1 MRFTP
6 PPKKDP
12 LDRKALDDTSRQL
25 RTLLLDPQYA
35 CRWQARIGRRQA
47 HALHQSGICQVIAD
61 YLWANDLHPAD
72 DDALPRKLKDR
83 VYRALAGSSLS
94 LATLRW
100 FIEAFDMTSEDAAR
114 LLRIAGSVDAGDA
127 VIGRAV
133 VRPGVLP
140 PRLHRTLSLQ
150 DCHVIGPDGL
160 PASHRTVQTIS
171 AEEPLDRYPCVFDT
185 DAACIRVVRGG
196 HCGEP
201 YALGAGLYAVDV
213 LLDEPLR
220 CGQTTQIEYETTFW
234 YRTPPQAEFRRAAA
248 RHLANVDL
256 QVQFHPLRLPR
267 RVWHSEWPALDAAPT
282 RSELVELDAEK
293 AVRRRY
299 RTLEHT
305 VVGFRWELD
314 RPHR

>member
-1 MRFTP
+1 M
-6 PPKKDP
+6 
-12 LDRKALDDTSRQL
+12 DRKALGDASHQL
-25 RTLLLDPQYA
+25 RALLLDPQYA
-35 CRWQARIGRRQA
+35 CRWQAHIGRRQA

-72 DDALPRKLKDR
+72 DEALPRKLKDR
-83 VYRALAGSSLS
+83 VHRALAGSSLS

-100 FIEAFDMTSEDAAR
+100 FIEAFDMSPEDAAR
-114 LLRIAGSVDAGDA
+114 LLRLAGSVDTGDA

-140 PRLHRTLSLQ
+140 PHRHRTLSLQ
-150 DCHVIGPDGL
+150 DHHLIGPDGL

-201 YALGAGLYAVDV
+201 YALGEGLYAVDLV
-213 LLDEPLR
+213 LDEPLR
-220 CGQTTQIEYETTFW
+220 DGRTTQIEYETTFW
-234 YRTPPQAEFRRAAA
+234 YRTPPQPEFRRAAA
-248 RHLANVDL
+248 HQLADVDL
-256 QVQFHPLRLPR
+256 RVQFHPLRLPR
-267 RVWHSEWPALDAAPT
+267 LVWRSEWPALDAAPT
-282 RSELVELDAEK
+282 RSALVELDAEK
-293 AVRRRY
+293 AVRCHY
-299 RTLEHT
+299 RALEHT
-305 VVGFRWELD
+305 VVGFRWEFD